1 MFDGRAEGL
10 PGWTVDR
17 YGPADLIQ
25 SFGPAEAAV
34 LGELLAALGDRPV
47 VLKERGVPGGGEGR
61 VVQGSLP
68 APPDDDPFAD
78 RPGRLV
84 IVEDGARLGVDLLY
98 GVNTGLFLDARPM
111 RAWVRQHSADSRVLN
126 LFSYTAGF
134 GVAAARGGARST
146 TNIDLVPSALDRGK
160 ANYALNDLPID
171 ARGHVRSDVFQFLKK
186 AQKRDTTWDL
196 VIVDPPPVPT
206 RGRGR
211 GRKGFDP
218 RRDMERLLTAA
229 LAVCAEGGTM
239 LAMSAARG
247 TAGLEDPLARVA
259 NGRAMEP
266 LARAADFPG
275 EEGLRAFVVR

>member
-1 MFDGRAEGL
+1 M
-10 PGWTVDR
+10 
-17 YGPADLIQ
+17 
-25 SFGPAEAAV
+25 
-34 LGELLAALGDRPV
+34 
-47 VLKERGVPGGGEGR
+47 
-61 VVQGSLP
+61 VQGSLP

-84 IVEDGARLGVDLLY
+84 IVEDGARLGIDLLY

-111 RAWVRQHSADSRVLN
+111 RAWVRRNSADRRVLN

-146 TNIDLVPSALDRGK
+146 TNIDLVPSALERGK

-211 GRKGFDP
+211 GRKGFNP
-218 RRDMERLLTAA
+218 RRDMERLLEAA
-229 LAVCAEGGTM
+229 LSVADAVLALSAVKGTDRFEEP
-239 LAMSAARG
+239 LEVAIAASGRNWDRDPIARG
-247 TAGLEDPLARVA
+247 D
-259 NGRAMEP
+259 
-266 LARAADFPG
+266 DFPG
-275 EEGLRAFVVR
+275 EEGLRGVVLRG